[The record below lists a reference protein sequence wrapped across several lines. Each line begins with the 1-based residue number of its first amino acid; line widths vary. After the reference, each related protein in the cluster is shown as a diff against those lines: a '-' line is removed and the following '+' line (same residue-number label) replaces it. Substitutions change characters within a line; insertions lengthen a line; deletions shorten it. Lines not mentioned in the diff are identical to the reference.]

1 MDTAL
6 LNKETYKKVDE
17 HVGDRLRMRRAV
29 LNISQ
34 SHLAE
39 KLDISFQQLQ
49 KYEKGT
55 NRIAASKL
63 FYLAEILDVD
73 ISYFYE
79 GLTQQKVSSSNGITN
94 VIRDTS
100 EDEDQEKQMIK
111 LLQNY
116 NKIQDPKIKD
126 LIFDFVRQADRSA

>member
-1 MDTAL
+1 M

-79 GLTQQKVSSSNGITN
+79 GLTQQKAASNNGITN

-126 LIFDFVRQADRSA
+126 LIFDFVRQADKSA